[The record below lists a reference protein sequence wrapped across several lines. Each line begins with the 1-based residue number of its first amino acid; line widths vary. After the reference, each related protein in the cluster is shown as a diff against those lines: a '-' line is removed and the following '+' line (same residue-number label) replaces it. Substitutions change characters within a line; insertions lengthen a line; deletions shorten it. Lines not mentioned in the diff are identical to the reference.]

1 MGKGRAPCC
10 DKSQVK
16 KGPWSPA
23 EDLKLIA
30 FIQKHGHENWR
41 ALPKQAGLMRCGKS
55 CRLRWIN
62 YLRPDV
68 KRGNFTAE
76 EEETIIKLHKA
87 MGNKWSKIA
96 SRLPGRTDNEIKNVW
111 NTHLKK
117 RLTAAKSSDSRED
130 NANDGSKIESS
141 VTSPSSSSSE
151 SFFSNETPKT
161 NNNNPCNETNDHISQ
176 TDDDDQDSGGKLL
189 QEVIG
194 ITEETKGSSNSSS
207 STSLSSCIEYKKHD
221 EDQQQLVSPTFL
233 NCVAPYDIDVTLEE
247 VDKPNNNNLE
257 TKEDCDF
264 WKMLDNI
271 ESFLSSNEASP
282 PPPPPHQSQTSPTNL
297 VHQDDDEATMMMMWS
312 HEFENELGGVV
323 GEATTKGSNNKAQQE
338 IIMDPSNDV
347 FDLDLV
353 TRPPEPDQLES
364 ELDLGYIQLWPSLPP
379 NTIL

>member
-1 MGKGRAPCC
+1 
-10 DKSQVK
+10 
-16 KGPWSPA
+16 
-23 EDLKLIA
+23 
-30 FIQKHGHENWR
+30 
-41 ALPKQAGLMRCGKS
+41 
-55 CRLRWIN
+55 
-62 YLRPDV
+62 
-68 KRGNFTAE
+68 
-76 EEETIIKLHKA
+76 
-87 MGNKWSKIA
+87 
-96 SRLPGRTDNEIKNVW
+96 
-111 NTHLKK
+111 
-117 RLTAAKSSDSRED
+117 RLTAAKSSDSRAD

-176 TDDDDQDSGGKLL
+176 IDDDDQDSGGKLL
-189 QEVIG
+189 QEVVG

-207 STSLSSCIEYKKHD
+207 STSLSSSLENKKHD
-221 EDQQQLVSPTFL
+221 EDQQQLVSPTLL
-233 NCVAPYDIDVTLEE
+233 NCVGPYDVDVTLEE

-282 PPPPPHQSQTSPTNL
+282 PPPQCQTSPPNL
-297 VHQDDDEATMMMMWS
+297 VHQDDDEAMMMMMWS
-312 HEFENELGGVV
+312 HEFENVLGTVV
-323 GEATTKGSNNKAQQE
+323 GEATTKGSNNKAHQQE